1 MHKVKIGTMSRIAFL
16 LAVMGCLVVPTARA
30 QNQTVTLSEAIN
42 RALDVLPS
50 MVQARGAIENANATK
65 LQTWGS
71 WLPTVSSSAGSSVN
85 SSTRFDD
92 RTQTMISGS
101 SSSYSAGISA
111 NMTLFDGF
119 ARLADHRIANAEIVG
134 ADASYVNTRFQT
146 VLQVKQAY
154 FNALAAEELVGIS
167 DTRIQRAVEQLNI
180 SIEKLNA
187 GTATRSDT
195 LRSHVE
201 VANAQLQR
209 LQAETQL
216 ASAEA
221 DLARLVGLDG
231 AVSAESDDALLEI
244 ADVDTTSLRA
254 EVLGQS
260 PQIQQTDAAELSA
273 AAQYSATTAQYL
285 PRASASASKSW
296 SASDWLDLN
305 PSWSARLSFSWTL
318 FNGFSRE
325 LTRTRSRM
333 ALESAR
339 AQAEDIR
346 RQVNADLTVFLAS
359 LVSARTRL
367 AIAEASRAA
376 SEEDL
381 RVQRERYR
389 LGAATIVD
397 VLASQVNLDQAEVD
411 IVQARFDYLVAKAQ
425 VEALV
430 GREI

>member
-1 MHKVKIGTMSRIAFL
+1 
-16 LAVMGCLVVPTARA
+16 MGCLVVPTARA

-92 RTQTMISGS
+92 RTQTMITGS
-101 SSSYSAGISA
+101 SSSYSASLSA

-119 ARLADHRIANAEIVG
+119 ARLADHRIADAEIVG
-134 ADASYVNTRFQT
+134 AGASYVNTRFQT
-146 VLQVKQAY
+146 VLQVKQAF

-216 ASAEA
+216 SSAEA

-244 ADVDTTSLRA
+244 ADVDTTALRA

-296 SASDWLDLN
+296 SASDWLDLS

-325 LTRTRSRM
+325 LTRTRSRI

-359 LVSARTRL
+359 LISARTRL
-367 AIAEASRAA
+367 EIAEASRAA

-425 VEALV
+425 IEALV